1 MRALTR
7 IGYILFVKISLH
19 DCVEGGDEGGGDVVE
34 GGPRQPGH
42 IVSGRQFQE
51 QV

>member
-19 DCVEGGDEGGGDVVE
+19 DCVRGGGRGGMREGGGDVVE
-34 GGPRQPGH
+34 GGGGGGLGSRAT
-42 IVSGRQFQE
+42 
-51 QV
+51 